1 MREIETIYTGIRS
14 ILCSPNNSAK
24 EPKERTTW
32 VIKREKIIDQGISKS
47 SSGIPLIVVHA
58 FLAHIAMQVS
68 WQNFAAMLWTLST
81 LIVCFILE
89 SRQLLSLAV
98 FIRSNERRRYV
109 EKTRAQTTDYSRL
122 IRKNNAFICLVPAKE
137 LWTLPAED
145 LNWTFSHLMLQRTIE
160 GIEVMNKMFHYE
172 SP

>member
-89 SRQLLSLAV
+89 SRQLLSLSV
-98 FIRSNERRRYV
+98 FTRSSERRRYV
-109 EKTRAQTTDYSRL
+109 EKTKAQTTNHRWQKANL
-122 IRKNNAFICLVPAKE
+122 RNNALMYGVSYR
-137 LWTLPAED
+137 TLNAYGWR
-145 LNWTFSHLMLQRTIE
+145 LKIWTFRHLMLQRTIE
-160 GIEVMNKMFHYE
+160 AMNRKSFH
-172 SP
+172 